1 MNWKQN
7 YRKFAGRSTYCPS
20 HLWPP
25 MPVTFWQNVPLK
37 SIDTVF
43 FTRTH
48 IILYIYIYETDR
60 IVEVHQPQWILM
72 VDSISRK
79 WDLTND
85 GHGIYLYP
93 LQLQLEQWK
102 ANCLELEI
110 IEMECVIVICCHLRT
125 QSNNHMSQTNAQFK
139 NKCHLVI

>member
-1 MNWKQN
+1 
-7 YRKFAGRSTYCPS
+7 
-20 HLWPP
+20 

-60 IVEVHQPQWILM
+60 IAEVHQPQWDFDGGFDLQ
-72 VDSISRK
+72 
-79 WDLTND
+79 WDPTND

-93 LQLQLEQWK
+93 LQLQLEQ
-102 ANCLELEI
+102 
-110 IEMECVIVICCHLRT
+110 
-125 QSNNHMSQTNAQFK
+125 
-139 NKCHLVI
+139 